1 MAPHFVHATPATRV
15 VFGAGSRRDV
25 VAEAELLGAKR
36 VLLLGGGHESGVIAE
51 IADALGSRLAGTFDE
66 IVMHVPAEVAG
77 RAVRAAQ
84 DAHADLLVPVG
95 GGSAVGTAK
104 AIAKELGTPILAV
117 ATTYAGSEMTPI
129 WGLTEN
135 ARKVTGRDLRVLPET
150 VIYDPELT
158 LTLPAGLSAN
168 SGMNA
173 LAHLVE
179 GLYAPNGS
187 PISAL
192 TAAEGVRALS
202 SALPRVVGDLDDVD
216 ARSDALYGA
225 WLGGWILGTT
235 GMGVHHKICH
245 ALGGTFDTPHA
256 QTHSAVLPYATAFN
270 AEAAPEAMDRI
281 VRALEEAGRPTP
293 DAATGLWQLATDIG
307 ANTSLRALDLPES
320 ALDEIVTQVVDTD
333 PVNPRRVD
341 GDGVRELLAQAY
353 AGAPPTPIR

>member
-1 MAPHFVHATPATRV
+1 MPSDFVHATPATRV
-15 VFGAGSRRDV
+15 VFGPGSRRRVPDE
-25 VAEAELLGAKR
+25 VAALGGRR
-36 VLLLGGGHESGVIAE
+36 VLLIGGGYESGAIAE
-51 IADALGSRLAGTFDE
+51 LSDALGSRLAGTFDE
-66 IVMHVPAEVAG
+66 IVMHVPVEVAQ
-77 RAVRAAQ
+77 RAVAAAQ
-84 DAHADLLVPVG
+84 AVDADLLLPVG

-104 AIAKELGTPILAV
+104 AIAKELSVPILAV

-129 WGLTEN
+129 WGLTDN
-135 ARKVTGRDLRVLPET
+135 ARKVTGRELGVLPRT
-150 VIYDPELT
+150 VVYDPELT
-158 LTLPAGLSAN
+158 LTLPAGLSTN

-192 TAAEGVRALS
+192 TAQEGIRALA
-202 SALPRVVGDLDDVD
+202 SALPRVVADPGNVE

-270 AEAAPEAMDRI
+270 AQAAPDALARI
-281 VRALEEAGRPTP
+281 VRALEEAGRPAP

-307 ANTSLRALDLPES
+307 ANTSLRALGLPES
-320 ALDEIVTQVVDTD
+320 ALSEIVTQVVEAN
-333 PVNPRRVD
+333 PVNPRPVD
-341 GDGVRELLAQAY
+341 ADGVRELLAQAY
-353 AGAPPTPIR
+353 AGGAPTPL